1 MPHSKTAVKK
11 LTRSLDRK
19 VERELWARSAGRCEF
34 KSCNQVL
41 YISPITQERVNI
53 AQLAHVYSFSSA
65 GPRGRGPF
73 AKDSAGLNSTEN
85 LMVVCYAC
93 HKKIDQDKEGKR
105 YPAELLCAW
114 KEEHE
119 TRIRIVSGISP
130 ENKSHVLLYGSRIGD
145 EFGPVEFDAAA
156 AAMFPTWF
164 PADERPLNLSMAC
177 SHDDSTAEFFASES
191 AHLRKEFE
199 RQVRDRAE
207 EAKPNHFS
215 VFALASQ
222 PLLILLGSMLTDK
235 VPAVVYQLHREPP
248 TWKWQ
253 PHPQGFSFRT
263 IEPTERKGTP
273 VLVLSLSA
281 KIRPERL
288 KTIVNSPLSVWEIT
302 IDSPHNDFLRSET
315 QLVMFRDALRKM
327 LSAIGAAYPGLKKL
341 PIFPAMPVACA
352 VELGRVRMPKADC
365 TWQIYDQNNKAGK
378 FVPALKIGDSK

>member
-1 MPHSKTAVKK
+1 MRDNKTAVKK
-11 LTRSLDRK
+11 VTRSLDRK
-19 VERELWARSAGRCEF
+19 VERELWARSAGRCEL
-34 KSCNQVL
+34 KGRNQVL
-41 YISPITQERVNI
+41 YLSPVTQERVNI
-53 AQLAHVYSFSSA
+53 AQLAHIYSFSPG

-73 AKDSAGLNSTEN
+73 GKDSAGLNSTQN

-93 HKKIDQDKEGKR
+93 HKKIDQDKEGTR
-105 YPAELLCAW
+105 YPADLLRAW

-119 TRIRIVSGISP
+119 TRIRIVSGIAP
-130 ENKSHVLLYGSRIGD
+130 ENRSHVLLYGSRIGD
-145 EFGPVEFDAAA
+145 EFAPVELDAAA

-177 SHDDSTAEFFASES
+177 SHNDSTADFFATES
-191 AHLRKEFE
+191 VHLRREFE

-235 VPAVVYQLHREPP
+235 VPAVVYQLHREPR

-253 PHPQGFSFRT
+253 PHPDGFRFTTTAPSDRS
-263 IEPTERKGTP
+263 GMP

-281 KIRPERL
+281 KIRPERFNTVL
-288 KTIVNSPLSVWEIT
+288 KSPLSVWEIT

-315 QLVMFRDALRKM
+315 QVVMFREAVRRC
-327 LSAIGAAYPGLKKL
+327 LSAIGAAYPRLKEL

-365 TWQIYDQNNKAGK
+365 PWHIYDQNHKAGQ
-378 FVPALKIGDSK
+378 FIPALKIGDKK